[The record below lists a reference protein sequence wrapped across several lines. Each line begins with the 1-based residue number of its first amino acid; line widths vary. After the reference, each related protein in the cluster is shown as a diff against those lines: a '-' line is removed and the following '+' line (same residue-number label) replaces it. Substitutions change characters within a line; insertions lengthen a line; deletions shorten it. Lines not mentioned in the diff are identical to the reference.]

1 MRKLRKAAVMVA
13 VLGSVGLL
21 GAGTA
26 SANAGPGGGHRQ
38 LQPSQQ
44 TAIRTLPGQQVI
56 IRQQPQVIIRQ
67 QPIRQYTAPQQP
79 RRQIVVPQQPVRQ
92 NIVRQQPVR
101 QNVVRQQPIR
111 QHVVRQQSNGR
122 HGSSHGHKIVIRQFT
137 SCRTFDKNVDV
148 LGGVGIANG
157 WFGPWHRW
165 FDRRGVE
172 HTRIGTT
179 VGCNNVVRF

>member
-79 RRQIVVPQQPVRQ
+79 RRQIVVRHQPVRQ
-92 NIVRQQPVR
+92 NIVRQQP
-101 QNVVRQQPIR
+101 IR
-111 QHVVRQQSNGR
+111 QPVVRQQSNGR
-122 HGSSHGHKIVIRQFT
+122 RGSSHGHKIVIRQFT

-148 LGGVGIANG
+148 LGGVGVANG
-157 WFGPWHRW
+157 WFGSWHRW

>member
-26 SANAGPGGGHRQ
+26 AANAGPGGGHRQ
-38 LQPSQQ
+38 LRPTQQ

-67 QPIRQYTAPQQP
+67 QPIRQYTAPQRP
-79 RRQIVVPQQPVRQ
+79 RRQIVVLQHPVRQ
-92 NIVRQQPVR
+92 NVVPQRPVR
-101 QNVVRQQPIR
+101 QHVVRQQPIR
-111 QHVVRQQSNGR
+111 QHAVRQQSNGR
-122 HGSSHGHKIVIRQFT
+122 QGSSHGHKIVIRQFT